1 MWYYTYFYTVL
12 LGKNGVHTILIQLS
26 LLFKETLWLYS
37 MGVKINLPESPLEQ
51 KGYLILLLTSWK
63 QYEQLVIFFSEN
75 VLIHYATTQ
84 TQLSPC
90 TVYFKLCPINSVR
103 VYKT

>member
-1 MWYYTYFYTVL
+1 MIHIYILCCLVKMVY
-12 LGKNGVHTILIQLS
+12 TILIQLS

-63 QYEQLVIFFSEN
+63 QYEQLVIFFFRKTCWYIM
-75 VLIHYATTQ
+75 LP
-84 TQLSPC
+84 L
-90 TVYFKLCPINSVR
+90 KLNFLHCLF
-103 VYKT
+103 

>member
-1 MWYYTYFYTVL
+1 MWYYTYLYTVL

-63 QYEQLVIFFSEN
+63 QYEQLVIFFFGKRVDALCYHSN
-75 VLIHYATTQ
+75 STF
-84 TQLSPC
+84 S
-90 TVYFKLCPINSVR
+90 TVYFKLCPITSVR